1 MGICKKLN
9 LFLVFFIFLFTNITF
24 ASDLKK
30 TFENKNVSYLEFILS
45 HLDNKLIIKEQVLMH
60 RSGIQLHILYSAVG
74 HKIEINK
81 KNQIQIYIKG
91 TMDQERYLK
100 KKYRPKISDC
110 NIVRNKIFFNKYGY
124 GFFQKKNTALNP
136 KIMKETFIKNFLSLL
151 KLDENEKNELLKSIY
166 LQVQIISPVKNDN
179 ITCSGN
185 LFDEEL
191 R

>member
-124 GFFQKKNTALNP
+124 GFFQKK
-136 KIMKETFIKNFLSLL
+136 KYSFKSKNYERNF
-151 KLDENEKNELLKSIY
+151 Y
-166 LQVQIISPVKNDN
+166 
-179 ITCSGN
+179 
-185 LFDEEL
+185 
-191 R
+191 

>member
-9 LFLVFFIFLFTNITF
+9 LSLVFFIFLFINITF

-45 HLDNKLIIKEQVLMH
+45 QLDNKLIIKEQVLMH
-60 RSGIQLHILYSAVG
+60 RSGIPLHILYSAVG

-81 KNQIQIYIKG
+81 KNQIQIYIKII
-91 TMDQERYLK
+91 MDQERYLK

-151 KLDENEKNELLKSIY
+151 KLDENEKNELL
-166 LQVQIISPVKNDN
+166 
-179 ITCSGN
+179 
-185 LFDEEL
+185 
-191 R
+191 